1 MLNTR
6 KDYTECYEDTP
17 EGQIWSWWKMWSSQF
32 FLKKWLLSRA
42 LGDLKALS
50 RHSRGGGWGCY
61 VAAAVGDRGEG
72 YRGPISVGLCR

>member
-17 EGQIWSWWKMWSSQF
+17 EGQMWSWWKMWSSQF

-50 RHSRGGGWGCY
+50 RHSRGGGGGATWLQLWGTG
-61 VAAAVGDRGEG
+61 VRGTEG
-72 YRGPISVGLCR
+72 QFL